1 MCVLGKSFR
10 KACFRCMECNTPL
23 ILSSYF
29 DHKKEAYCKG
39 CHQRLAGP
47 SGFRKGVMN
56 SFPSAREVPV
66 KEAAA
71 AAKRAAEEEAIRRA
85 AEKESAR
92 VAAEQ
97 EAARSLRSRRRP
109 GHLRRR
115 RRPG

>member
-1 MCVLGKSFR
+1 MCVLGKSFH

-29 DHKKEAYCKG
+29 DRKKEAYCKG

-56 SFPSAREVPV
+56 SFPSAREVTV
-66 KEAAA
+66 KEAAE

-85 AEKESAR
+85 AEKKSAR